1 MQLTLDTLTLCNY
14 RYYYGK
20 QNIHFSND
28 PEKNVTV
35 IKGDNGAGKSN
46 ILNALTWCLY
56 NEEVHAD
63 KKTASLP
70 SMNTEYIAELALNNK
85 EGEASVTLTI
95 NVDGEIWEI
104 KRTITG
110 YGEKDPAWTEE
121 EPKYRFHESFNG
133 VKVTYPSNGDYKIVE
148 GVVAQ
153 QLINELLPSALRSFF
168 FIDGEQLREF
178 FKVDASDNLQEA
190 IEKLSQLEL
199 IKKTESSLETYR
211 KYLRDKLRDN
221 NPATSQ
227 VQNAINEKET
237 LLSKLKNDKERIKKQ
252 SKDYQIEIEL
262 INDFLQD
269 YNIGTISHLSKEKLR
284 LEKSIKDAKG
294 NYEKELT
301 SKNQYL
307 VTSAPRILLKDTI
320 DDAYNIINQLI
331 EVGDLPPKIKESFIQ
346 ELLEKGTC
354 VCGTPLTDESRKT
367 LKDYAEKIQ
376 ISELTGI
383 AFEGKAEFAKHQD
396 LIQEFPEKIDSF
408 NQKLESYEDEI
419 NKWNIELKENMEELL
434 KYDINEINENVRK
447 SNELAQKIG
456 EINIK
461 IKATE
466 RRIEDTEKD
475 LRSLY
480 IKENTEKEKSKA
492 HSEYSDKIELV
503 QDTLKVLKNVEER
516 VKERIRL
523 SLEENTKKYFL
534 SFLREEG
541 LFRDVMIDR
550 DYKVSVINNQ
560 GWNNLGDLS
569 AGQYLILGYAF
580 VVALRTITGYQA
592 PVIVDTPL
600 GKLDPI
606 HQDNITKN
614 IPKLLDK
621 AQLIFLVT
629 SSEYTSTVQMNLSP
643 YMDVSSY
650 YEIHKCQNK
659 TSARLIQYGN

>member
-1 MQLTLDTLTLCNY
+1 MQLSLDTLTLSNY
-14 RYYYGK
+14 RYYYGEH
-20 QNIHFSND
+20 NLHFSND
-28 PEKNVTV
+28 PKKNVTV

-63 KKTASLP
+63 KKTVSLP

-95 NVDGEIWEI
+95 NVDGEMWEI
-104 KRTITG
+104 KRTIIG
-110 YGEKDPAWTEE
+110 YGEKDPSWTED
-121 EPKYRFHESFNG
+121 EPKYRFNESFNG
-133 VKVTYPSNGDYKIVE
+133 LKVIYPSNGDLKIVE

-199 IKKTESSLETYR
+199 VKKTESSLETYR
-211 KYLRDKLRDN
+211 KYLRNKLQEN
-221 NPATSQ
+221 NPATSLIQ
-227 VQNAINEKET
+227 KEIVNKET
-237 LLSKLKNDKERIKKQ
+237 LQSKFKADKERLKKQ
-252 SKDYQIEIEL
+252 SKDYQTEIDL

-269 YNIGTISHLSKEKLR
+269 YNVGTISHLSKENAR
-284 LEKSIKDAKG
+284 LEKSIKDAKE
-294 NYEKELT
+294 NYVKELN

-307 VTSAPRILLKDTI
+307 VSCAPRILLKDTI
-320 DDAYNIINQLI
+320 DDAYNIIQQLI

-367 LKDYAEKIQ
+367 LKNYADKIQ

-383 AFEGKAEFAKHQD
+383 AFDGKAEFAKHQD
-396 LIQEFPEKIDSF
+396 LISEFPEKIDSF
-408 NQKLESYEDEI
+408 NEKLEYYDDIISKFEI
-419 NKWNIELKENMEELL
+419 ERQKNGEELL
-434 KYDINEINENVRK
+434 KYNISEINEKIRK
-447 SNELAQKIG
+447 STELAKKIG

-466 RRIEDTEKD
+466 RGIEDTEKD
-475 LRSLY
+475 LKNLY
-480 IKENTEKEKSKA
+480 KQENTEKEKSKA
-492 HSEYSDKIELV
+492 HSEFTDKIELV
-503 QDTLKVLKNVEER
+503 QDTLNVLKNVEER
-516 VKERIRL
+516 VKEKIRL

-541 LFRDVMIDR
+541 LFRDVMINR

-600 GKLDPI
+600 GKLDPT

-614 IPKLLDK
+614 LPKLLDK

-629 SSEYTSTVQMNLSP
+629 SSEYTPTVQKNFSP
-643 YMDVSSY
+643 YMEVSSY
-650 YEIHKCQNK
+650 YEIQKCQNI
-659 TSARLIQYGN
+659 TSARLIQNGN